1 MKVAITAKAMQGRM
15 PNLKLKAFE
24 TKGIHG

>member
-1 MKVAITAKAMQGRM
+1 MKVAITEKAMPGRM

-24 TKGIHG
+24 TNGIHW